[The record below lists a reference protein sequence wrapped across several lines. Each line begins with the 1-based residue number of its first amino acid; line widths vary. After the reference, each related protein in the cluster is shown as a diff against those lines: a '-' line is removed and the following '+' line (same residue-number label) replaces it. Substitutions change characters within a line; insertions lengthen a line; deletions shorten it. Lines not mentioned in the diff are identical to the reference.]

1 MNKRADDDCI
11 WVRAEAWLI
20 AQSGT
25 MLKVETR
32 KVCRGGVFLE
42 ASWPAEYQSVE
53 VIFPDPAA
61 RNGGHRVAGSVTE
74 RWPDGIWV
82 AFSQE
87 LRSPVELLMRSGLA
101 TSTYPPLPAAPSVWA
116 SW

>member
-1 MNKRADDDCI
+1 MTKRDDECI

-20 AQSGT
+20 ARSGI

-42 ASWPAEYQSVE
+42 AIWPAEYQSVE

-61 RNGGHRVAGSVTE
+61 NNGGHRIAGTVAE

-82 AFSQE
+82 EFSQE
-87 LRSPVELLMRSGLA
+87 LRSPVEMLMRSGLS
-101 TSTYPPLPAAPSVWA
+101 TSTCPPAPPAPSVWA

>member
-1 MNKRADDDCI
+1 MNRKPDDDCI

-32 KVCRGGVFLE
+32 KICRGGVFLE

-61 RNGGHRVAGSVTE
+61 RNGGHRVPGSVTE

-87 LRSPVELLMRSGLA
+87 LRSPVEMLMRSGLSA
-101 TSTYPPLPAAPSVWA
+101 STTPPLPTAPSVWA

>member
-1 MNKRADDDCI
+1 MNRTEDDCI

-20 AQSGT
+20 SGSGT

-32 KVCRGGVFLE
+32 KICRGGVFLE
-42 ASWPAEYQSVE
+42 ASWPAEYQAVE
-53 VIFPDPAA
+53 IIFPDPAA
-61 RNGGHRVAGSVTE
+61 PDGGHRVAGSVTE

-82 AFSQE
+82 EFHRA
-87 LRSPVELLMRSGLA
+87 LRSPSEMLMRSGI
-101 TSTYPPLPAAPSVWA
+101 TSSGYPALPPEPSVWA

>member
-1 MNKRADDDCI
+1 MTKADDECI
-11 WVRAEAWLI
+11 WVRADAWLI

-32 KVCRGGVFLE
+32 KICRRGVFLE

-61 RNGGHRVAGSVTE
+61 HNGGHRLAGSVTE

-82 AFSQE
+82 EFRKA
-87 LRSPVELLMRSGLA
+87 LRSPVEMLMRSGLSPSA
-101 TSTYPPLPAAPSVWA
+101 YPPLPVAPSVWA

>member
-1 MNKRADDDCI
+1 MNRTEDDCI
-11 WVRAEAWLI
+11 WLRAEAWLI
-20 AQSGT
+20 ASSGT

-32 KVCRGGVFLE
+32 KICRAGVFLE
-42 ASWPAEYQSVE
+42 AAWPTEYQSVE

-61 RNGGHRVAGSVTE
+61 RNGGHRLPGSVTE

-82 AFSQE
+82 EFRRA
-87 LRSPVELLMRSGLA
+87 LRSPSEMLMRSGIGSSAFPEL
-101 TSTYPPLPAAPSVWA
+101 PPEPSVWA

>member
-1 MNKRADDDCI
+1 MNRTEDDCI

-20 AQSGT
+20 SRSGT

-32 KVCRGGVFLE
+32 KICRGGVFLE
-42 ASWPAEYQSVE
+42 ASWPAEYQAVE
-53 VIFPDPAA
+53 IIFPDPAA
-61 RNGGHRVAGSVTE
+61 RDGGRRVAGSVAE

-82 AFSQE
+82 EFRQA
-87 LRSPVELLMRSGLA
+87 LRSPSEMLMRSGITA
-101 TSTYPPLPAAPSVWA
+101 SGYPALPPEPSVWA